1 MSAAF
6 WFMVAVLGTA
16 LFTFISVAVWLE
28 ARTKEREAHYRSE
41 TVKKIADSGNTDA
54 ALEYLR
60 EVERAD
66 AVRARAKAR
75 IGGLITTAVGVALMI
90 FLYQL
95 ASGASIYFV
104 GLIPLLVG
112 VALLIASEFLM
123 KPAD

>member
-6 WFMVAVLGTA
+6 WFMVTVVGTA
-16 LFTFISVAVWLE
+16 VFAFISVVVWLE
-28 ARTKEREAHYRSE
+28 ARTKEREALYRSE
-41 TVKKIADSGNTDA
+41 TVNKIAESGNSDA
-54 ALEYLR
+54 ALEFLR

-66 AVRARAKAR
+66 AARARAKAR
-75 IGGLITTAVGVALMI
+75 IGGLITTAVGIALMI
-90 FLYQL
+90 FMHQL
-95 ASGASIYFV
+95 TSGTAIYLV

>member
-1 MSAAF
+1 MPAEF
-6 WFMVAVLGTA
+6 WFMVALAATT
-16 LFTFISVAVWLE
+16 LFAFISVVVWLKS
-28 ARTKEREAHYRSE
+28 RTKEREAHYRSE
-41 TVKKIADSGNTDA
+41 TVKKIAESGNSDA

-75 IGGLITTAVGVALMI
+75 IAGLITTAVGVALMI
-90 FLYQL
+90 FMHQL
-95 ASGASIYFV
+95 VSGTAIYLV